1 MAAAGGLR
9 RPWPIRT
16 GGHIRSRAI
25 GFTPRSAG
33 TWDSNYLG
41 RGGVPPWALVK
52 GQGHLGLGARQR
64 LGARPGCAGVRPKAT
79 WVGRLCRRQRSSRPG
94 AACNSMAPRP
104 VMRALGLGRRHSPSW
119 VAMISGAVTWPLPCC
134 PLRKAAEV
142 FKNST
147 VRNGYHSV
155 NRVFAVEGIGR
166 GRIAAV
172 THRDVSV
179 ETPTAPGF
187 GVSRGEKVN
196 AEKLKR

>member
-1 MAAAGGLR
+1 MQFDGAPAGD
-9 RPWPIRT
+9 
-16 GGHIRSRAI
+16 S
-25 GFTPRSAG
+25 GF
-33 TWDSNYLG
+33 
-41 RGGVPPWALVK
+41 
-52 GQGHLGLGARQR
+52 GLGPEAFTFV
-64 LGARPGCAGVRPKAT
+64 AGDDF
-79 WVGRLCRRQRSSRPG
+79 WGRDL
-94 AACNSMAPRP
+94 AP
-104 VMRALGLGRRHSPSW
+104 
-119 VAMISGAVTWPLPCC
+119 AVLP
-134 PLRKAAEV
+134 PEKAAEV

-155 NRVFAVEGIGR
+155 NGVFAVEGIGR